1 MSAVSVSS
9 FDTGPV
15 YYLPGPPPGAI
26 RGPYPPR
33 FAPYPV
39 NQGPPI
45 LSPEKLDLRDRVL
58 KQVEYYFRQVM
69 LLYINFFVI
78 IIMFSLSFIVALEIS
93 YYLPFIYSLFS
104 DENLENDH
112 YLISLMDEEG
122 WVPTKIIAGFKR
134 VKLVT

>member
-1 MSAVSVSS
+1 MIAVSVSS

-39 NQGPPI
+39 NQGPPV

-69 LLYINFFVI
+69 LLYINFFV
-78 IIMFSLSFIVALEIS
+78 LLNYVQLTP
-93 YYLPFIYSLFS
+93 LLR
-104 DENLENDH
+104 L
-112 YLISLMDEEG
+112 
-122 WVPTKIIAGFKR
+122 
-134 VKLVT
+134 

>member
-1 MSAVSVSS
+1 MGPAPGFLVGPGPG
-9 FDTGPV
+9 FPGPV

-58 KQVEYYFRQVM
+58 KQVEYYF
-69 LLYINFFVI
+69 
-78 IIMFSLSFIVALEIS
+78 
-93 YYLPFIYSLFS
+93 S